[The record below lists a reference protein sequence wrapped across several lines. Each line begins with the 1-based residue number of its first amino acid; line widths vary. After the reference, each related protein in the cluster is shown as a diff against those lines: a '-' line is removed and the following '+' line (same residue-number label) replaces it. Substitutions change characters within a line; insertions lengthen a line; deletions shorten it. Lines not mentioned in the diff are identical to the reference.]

1 MEDEHTINAED
12 CPFTTCSR
20 KLRIQDLQKL
30 SWLIT
35 SRDDL
40 PWGRLSD
47 LPLSQVRSARS
58 SPLPGAVENS
68 MLSFKH
74 SGDHICQD
82 GMVPPT
88 LCGQG
93 LGLQA

>member
-1 MEDEHTINAED
+1 MEETVLP
-12 CPFTTCSR
+12 PF
-20 KLRIQDLQKL
+20 K
-30 SWLIT
+30 
-35 SRDDL
+35 
-40 PWGRLSD
+40 P
-47 LPLSQVRSARS
+47 SQISTY

-82 GMVPPT
+82 GIVPPT
-88 LCGQG
+88 LCGQQ